1 MAEKAKPL
9 SVSEAQRA
17 IYIDFEGTAVDP
29 PSLLGVA
36 WFDDDKARFV
46 QYVVE
51 EDLWPAAEAKS
62 SDHGWD
68 CRKATWA
75 DIVEIRHRA
84 ETEQRRVFAWS
95 THEATA
101 LGKYVPD
108 EDDREWFA
116 ANVENAIP
124 NAKAWKKANHPDV
137 VFKKDPKNPYVGK
150 NRLNRYFR
158 LIDYPVPQAF
168 GPGNTAQRI
177 RKVREMLNNRG
188 GDYSALTGTKKG
200 QWTKVL
206 KHNWYDCDGLQ
217 KLILR
222 CAADLETRPA
232 DG

>member
-1 MAEKAKPL
+1 MPATARPL
-9 SVSEAQRA
+9 TLSEAQRA

-29 PSLLGVA
+29 PSLLGVVSY
-36 WFDDDKARFV
+36 DGNQPKFV
-46 QYVVE
+46 QYVIE
-51 EDLWPAAEAKS
+51 EELWPAAEAKS
-62 SDHGWD
+62 PDHGG
-68 CRKATWA
+68 CCLQATWA
-75 DIVEIRHRA
+75 DLAKVRRQA
-84 ETEQRRVFAWS
+84 ETEDRRVFAWS

-101 LGKYVPD
+101 LEGHVPD
-108 EDDREWFA
+108 EDDRDWFA
-116 ANVENAIP
+116 ANVENARL

-206 KHNWYDCDGLQ
+206 KHNWYDCDGLRA
-217 KLILR
+217 LMLV
-222 CAADLETRPA
+222 CAADLEGGSA

>member
-1 MAEKAKPL
+1 MAAKAKPL
-9 SVSEAQRA
+9 TLSEAKRA

-29 PSLLGVA
+29 PSLLGVLSYGGN
-36 WFDDDKARFV
+36 RRHFV
-46 QYVVE
+46 QYVME
-51 EDLWPAAEAKS
+51 EELWPAADAKS
-62 SDHGWD
+62 PDHGGN
-68 CRKATWA
+68 CRPATWA
-75 DIVEIRHRA
+75 DLAEVRRQA
-84 ETEQRRVFAWS
+84 ETESRRVFAWS

-101 LGKYVPD
+101 LEEHVPD
-108 EDDREWFA
+108 EDDKKWFA
-116 ANVENAIP
+116 ANVENARL

-137 VFKKDPKNPYVGK
+137 VFKKDPKYPYAGRHQLHK
-150 NRLNRYFR
+150 YFK
-158 LIDYPVPQAF
+158 LIDYPVPKAF
-168 GPGNTAQRI
+168 GPGNAAQRI
-177 RKVREMLNNRG
+177 RYVREMLNRRG